1 MEDILAENRVLR
13 EMAGVPENYGFDLNE
28 IKLVE
33 KQKIEEY
40 RGRITRLEEEVEELE
55 KERTQLRYKLRNLST
70 LYGEKG
76 LRFHQL
82 TAEQMKM
89 VDEFA
94 INLREGRIELPIND
108 RSKQLLLEIEKLKAQ
123 ISILEANSFGRR
135 GDSGMSNEIL
145 EEIRKE
151 NRELKELLMKL
162 FSGITPTVDDKAM
175 IQRHML
181 QLPPVPLQNNIGEFT
196 EGFSYRFSTK
206 MPVPEI

>member
-1 MEDILAENRVLR
+1 MHDILAENRVLR

-28 IKLVE
+28 IRLVE

-82 TAEQMKM
+82 NAEQMRM

-94 INLREGRIELPIND
+94 LNLREGRIELPMND
-108 RSKQLLLEIEKLKAQ
+108 KSKELMLEVERLKAQ
-123 ISILEANSFGRR
+123 IQILEANSFGRKV
-135 GDSGMSNEIL
+135 DSGMSDEIL

-151 NRELKELLMKL
+151 NKELKELLMKL
-162 FSGITPTVDDKAM
+162 FSGMAPTTDEKAV
-175 IQRHML
+175 IQRHVL
-181 QLPPVPLQNNIGEFT
+181 QLPPVPIQNALGEYAD
-196 EGFSYRFSTK
+196 GFSYRFNTH
-206 MPVPEI
+206 MQVPEI

>member
-1 MEDILAENRVLR
+1 MNDILAENRVLR

-40 RGRITRLEEEVEELE
+40 RGRINRLEEEVEELE
-55 KERTQLRYKLRNLST
+55 KERAQLRYKLRNLST

-76 LRFHQL
+76 LRFNQL
-82 TAEQMKM
+82 NAEQMRM

-94 INLREGRIELPIND
+94 LNLREGRIELPIND
-108 RSKQLLLEIEKLKAQ
+108 RSKELLLEIEKLKAQ
-123 ISILEANSFGRR
+123 LQILESNSFGRR
-135 GDSGMSNEIL
+135 ADAGMSDEIL

-162 FSGITPTVDDKAM
+162 FSGMTPTNDDKAM
-175 IQRHML
+175 IQRHAL
-181 QLPPVPLQNNIGEFT
+181 QLPPTPIQNPFGEYT
-196 EGFSYRFSTK
+196 DGFSYRFNTHLQ
-206 MPVPEI
+206 VPEI